1 MIIEPQGINLSC
13 AVQVTKKNETAKHFE
28 YFLCPYIPPTNSYFE
43 VLGEKAIL
51 KKLTEVNG
59 DTVEEKVP
67 ISSSIVDGD
76 KALEVL
82 IERFYRGVGFA
93 CVLLSE
99 RSMFPFWILRLTRQ
113 RVAFDTQEGTTFF
126 SSNIGAKRSE
136 THSHRETW
144 VRALLL

>member
-1 MIIEPQGINLSC
+1 MRQPNISNISC
-13 AVQVTKKNETAKHFE
+13 V
-28 YFLCPYIPPTNSYFE
+28 PYIPPTNSYFE

-113 RVAFDTQEGTTFF
+113 RAAFDTQEGTTFF